1 MKYTIKQVSEMTG
14 LPIPTLRYY
23 DKEGLLPA
31 LEHKDSGYR
40 VFHDIDIQNIEV
52 IECFKKTGMAIKDIR
67 EYMELFFEGASTWE
81 QRRDM
86 FQKQLSMLMDKRTEI
101 EEAIQMTE
109 KKLVE
114 CQKAVDNGT
123 EEELRQLLLRHQK
136 KE

>member
-1 MKYTIKQVSEMTG
+1 
-14 LPIPTLRYY
+14 
-23 DKEGLLPA
+23 
-31 LEHKDSGYR
+31 
-40 VFHDIDIQNIEV
+40 
-52 IECFKKTGMAIKDIR
+52 
-67 EYMELFFEGASTWE
+67 
-81 QRRDM
+81 
-86 FQKQLSMLMDKRTEI
+86 MLMDKRTEI